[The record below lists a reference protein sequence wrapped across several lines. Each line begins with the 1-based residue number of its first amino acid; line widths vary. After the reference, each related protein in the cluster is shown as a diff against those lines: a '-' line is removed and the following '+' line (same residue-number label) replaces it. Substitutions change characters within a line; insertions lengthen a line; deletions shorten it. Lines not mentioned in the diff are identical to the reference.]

1 MHEHISM
8 YTYKE
13 MSENM
18 CISQPICNRVGRAL
32 SRAKTANDQ
41 VVSKGKS
48 IVLIMN
54 EWSADPN
61 STAERPF
68 PFTHQL
74 LFWYTGSDSKS
85 LDQLWSLMCKQASI
99 YSRRYMQSS
108 SSIQRSIWM
117 AMVERKYDQFI
128 NNVGEIFF

>member
-1 MHEHISM
+1 M

-41 VVSKGKS
+41 VVSKGKP

-61 STAERPF
+61 STADRP
-68 PFTHQL
+68 L
-74 LFWYTGSDSKS
+74 LLHTSYCFG
-85 LDQLWSLMCKQASI
+85 KQDVI
-99 YSRRYMQSS
+99 
-108 SSIQRSIWM
+108 
-117 AMVERKYDQFI
+117 V
-128 NNVGEIFF
+128 NLLTNCGH